1 MIKIIVQRNGEV
13 FGASIIATKNA
24 ILNPYFLFGEECKE
38 DNQERLQGYMDEAL
52 DVYSEIRGKNASKG
66 GVMPEYTLRTILLWQ
81 HVNFNTPI
89 SYPEIGCIPG
99 IQSFLMVLFAVMN
112 KHNPE
117 KELIIHTVSTTLV
130 RMSQLLVVKEILDT
144 KDIQIYDTATEH
156 DDYSE
161 VQPARLEHTLPDDF
175 MAISI

>member
-13 FGASIIATKNA
+13 FGASIIATKDA

-38 DNQERLQGYMDEAL
+38 DNQERLQGYMNEAL
-52 DVYSEIRGKNASKG
+52 DLYDKVRGKSASKG

-81 HVNFNTPI
+81 HVNFNAPI

-117 KELIIHTVSTTLV
+117 KELVIHTISEYMV
-130 RMSQLLVVKEILDT
+130 RMSQLLVVHDIINKE
-144 KDIQIYDTATEH
+144 DIQIYDTAPED
-156 DDYSE
+156 DDYSD
-161 VQPARLEHTLPDDF
+161 VQPAKLEHALPDDF
-175 MAISI
+175 AAIAT